1 MADHAHAHAAHA
13 PHGDHAHAHPPI
25 NYIRIWFV
33 LVLLLIVSVA
43 GPMLGHQWITLVTA
57 FGIACVKAYLVAKN
71 FMHINLEQ
79 RFVAYVVITVLVFM
93 LLFFA
98 GAAPDVMKDEGSGWV
113 KPAWKA
119 AASAANAPEGGAAHH

>member
-1 MADHAHAHAAHA
+1 MADHAHA
-13 PHGDHAHAHPPI
+13 AHAHPPI
-25 NYIRIWFV
+25 NYIRIWFI

-43 GPMLGHQWITLVTA
+43 GPMLGHPLITLITA
-57 FGIACVKAYLVAKN
+57 FGIACVKAYLVARN

-79 RFVAYVVITVLVFM
+79 RFIAYTVITVLVFM

-98 GAAPDVMKDEGSGWV
+98 GAAPDVMRAEGSGWV

>member
-1 MADHAHAHAAHA
+1 MSHHAEHAGHAHA
-13 PHGDHAHAHPPI
+13 PI
-25 NYIRIWFV
+25 NYIRVWFI

-43 GPMLGHQWITLVTA
+43 GPMVGIQWLTLITA
-57 FGIACVKAYLVAKN
+57 FGIACVKAYLVARN

-79 RFVAYVVITVLVFM
+79 RYISYLVITVLVFM

-98 GAAPDVMKDEGSGWV
+98 GVAPDVMKHEGAGWV

-119 AASAANAPEGGAAHH
+119 AASAANVPEGGAAPH

>member
-1 MADHAHAHAAHA
+1 MAAHAHEHDHAH
-13 PHGDHAHAHPPI
+13 PHGAHAHAHPPI

-43 GPMLGHQWITLVTA
+43 GPMAEIQWLTLVTA

-79 RFVAYVVITVLVFM
+79 RFIAYAVITVLVFM
-93 LLFFA
+93 FLFFA